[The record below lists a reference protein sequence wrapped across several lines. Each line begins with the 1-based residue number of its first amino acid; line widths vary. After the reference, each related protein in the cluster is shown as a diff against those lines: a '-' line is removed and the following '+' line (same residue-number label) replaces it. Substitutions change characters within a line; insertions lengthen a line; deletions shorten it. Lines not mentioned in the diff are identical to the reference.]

1 MRRRWIIATFVLLL
15 ASLPVAAQHGM
26 GHAGGGHAGFSGGH
40 MSGFSGHSGFSGGH
54 ISGGMRSGPGVSR
67 GFAHS
72 PSFSQRGFPQRS
84 FSNRPFL
91 HDGFH
96 HNRGRGRFFG
106 FRNNCFGFGC
116 GFYYPYAYSGFY
128 DPYWWWDSGS
138 SSRYDEDYERDRD
151 LANQMNQ
158 QSLEEQRLRRQEE
171 ADSDQD
177 VDNQPSRS
185 RPSSGSAMR
194 NDRMSNDRM
203 SNDRMTNDP
212 PSNDP
217 QEAAVPATVL
227 VFRDQ
232 HKTEVRNYAIV
243 GQTLWSFGP
252 RTQKIPLTDLD
263 LAATTKANDE
273 RGLSFRV
280 PSANEAQ

>member
-40 MSGFSGHSGFSGGH
+40 MGGFSGHSGFSGGH
-54 ISGGMRSGPGVSR
+54 VSGGMRSGQGVSR

-91 HDGFH
+91 HDGFR
-96 HNRGRGRFFG
+96 HNRGRFFG

-138 SSRYDEDYERDRD
+138 SSSYDEDYERNRAEAD
-151 LANQMNQ
+151 QMNQ
-158 QSLEEQRLRRQEE
+158 QSLAEQRMRRQEE
-171 ADSDQD
+171 GDGDQD
-177 VDNQPSRS
+177 IYSQPSQP
-185 RPSSGSAMR
+185 RPSSGSA
-194 NDRMSNDRM
+194 MSNDRM
-203 SNDRMTNDP
+203 SNDRMRNDP
-212 PSNDP
+212 PTNDP

-227 VFRDQ
+227 IFRDQ
-232 HKTEVRNYAIV
+232 HKLELRNYAIV
-243 GQTLWSFGP
+243 GQTLWSFGSP
-252 RTQKIPLTDLD
+252 RTQKIPLADLD
-263 LAATTKANDE
+263 LAATTKANDD